1 MPFFLPQTRLLTAL
15 LLLTTIAATR
25 AGTVR
30 GTVTGADGKGLPFAN
45 VAVRGTA
52 TSTGSNEQGQY
63 QLRLPAG
70 TCQLAFQYVG
80 YRRRIEV
87 VRVPAGDSTLTLNVA
102 LVPEA
107 YNLAEVT
114 VRGSDRDPAYAIM
127 QHAQQWRA
135 CHLREVA
142 AFRARLYIK
151 SLIRLSD
158 TPSKVLGL
166 FKVGPDIKPGILYL
180 AESLSEIDFRQPN
193 TLKQR
198 MLSGRVSGNAR
209 GIPIEQASTGASL
222 NFYENLIKA
231 PFGGKGFVSPIAA
244 GALGYYT
251 YALVG
256 TSQQGGETVHKI
268 RVEPKQRN
276 APAFSGFV
284 YIVDGSWRLHSLELR
299 LSKDAQLD
307 YVDELRVEQLFAPA
321 PGAPHVWLT
330 QSQRATF
337 SFSAFGFKGSGYFNG
352 ILSDYSRVV
361 PTYPPS
367 AMSKEQSARNNQK
380 PEIKNQKPETSSPDI
395 APVTTKELTQ
405 QIKRERPNLSGLARR
420 VRRRVQAA
428 QSDSARQGAAVA
440 ALDPLSQMK
449 RGQVQLV
456 EKSVN
461 ERDTAYWATV
471 RPVPLTAEE
480 KVDYFKK
487 DSSEVKRRSRP
498 YQDSVDRQRNKL
510 SADKLL
516 LSGYR
521 YSRTFLKQSWFVPPI
536 FNEVLYNTVEGYV
549 LNAQATYVR
558 RTDDRRFLVLTPT
571 LRYGLQNEQ
580 LQPSL
585 GLRWQ
590 LDPVLLRQV
599 GLSAGRTIE
608 NFDRNSQ
615 LTPFIN
621 TAYSL
626 LANQNF
632 AKLYRRDGAELNYLF
647 EPVNGLTV
655 RGAASYFERVELR
668 NTSTY
673 LLRDVP
679 GRAFTPNQPLAEEA
693 PAGTGF
699 GRSRA
704 LTFALNLS
712 FKPGQRYISR
722 PDGKFNLGSKWPT
735 LTAQARLAVPNV
747 LGSEVRY
754 ALLQAGVEHTL
765 PLGLAGTSSFQATV
779 GGFVGPQQGLT
790 FVDFRHFSGNRT
802 LLAANF
808 EQFQLLD
815 YYQYSTRASYFE
827 GHYNHHFN
835 GFLFNRLPLLR
846 NLKWQEVVSLHYL
859 RTAQAGHYVELGAG
873 IEHIFKLARVDFYTG
888 LQSGQRVG
896 TGIRIGIGI

>member
-1 MPFFLPQTRLLTAL
+1 MLFFIRQSGLLL
-15 LLLTTIAATR
+15 SLLLTITAAR

-30 GTVTGADGKGLPFAN
+30 GTVTGADGQGLPFAN

-70 TCQLAFQYVG
+70 VCQLAFQYVG
-80 YRRRIEV
+80 YRPRIEV
-87 VRVPAGDSTLTLNVA
+87 VRVPAGDSVLTLHVA

-107 YNLAEVT
+107 YSLAEVT

-127 QHAQQWRA
+127 QRAQQWRA
-135 CHLREVA
+135 YHLREVA

-222 NFYENLIKA
+222 NFYENIIKA

-244 GALGYYT
+244 GALSYYT

-268 RVEPKQRN
+268 RVEPKQRD

-284 YIVDGSWRLHSLELR
+284 YVVDGSWRLHSLELR

-307 YVDELRVEQLFAPA
+307 YVDELRIEQLFAPA

-352 ILSDYSRVV
+352 IVSDYSRVV

-367 AMSKEQSARNNQK
+367 AMNNGQLAMNNQK
-380 PEIKNQKPETSSPDI
+380 LTTNSDI
-395 APVTTKELTQ
+395 APVTTKELTR
-405 QIKRERPNLSGLARR
+405 QIKRERPDLAGLARQ
-420 VRRRVQAA
+420 VRRQAQAA
-428 QSDSARQGAAVA
+428 QRDSARRGAAAV
-440 ALDPLSQMK
+440 DPLSQMK

-456 EKSVN
+456 EKGVN

-471 RPVPLTAEE
+471 RPVPLSAEE
-480 KVDYFKK
+480 RVDYRKK
-487 DSSEVKRRSRP
+487 DSSEVIRNSRP
-498 YQDSVDRQRNKL
+498 YQDSLDRKRNEL
-510 SADKLL
+510 SASRLL

-521 YSRTFLKQSWFVPPI
+521 YSQTYRKRSWFVPAI
-536 FNEVLYNTVEGYV
+536 FNEAQYNTVEGYV
-549 LNAQATYVR
+549 LQAQATYNQ
-558 RTDDRRFLVLTPT
+558 RTDDRRFLTLTPT
-571 LRYGLQNEQ
+571 LRYGFSNEQ
-580 LQPSL
+580 FQPSL
-585 GLRWQ
+585 GLTWQ

-626 LANQNF
+626 LANLNY
-632 AKLYRRDGAELNYLF
+632 AKLYRRDGAEISYF
-647 EPVNGLTV
+647 WEPANGLTV
-655 RGAASYFERVELR
+655 RSAASYFERVELF

-679 GRAFTPNQPLAEEA
+679 GRAFTSNQPLAEEA
-693 PAGTGF
+693 PEALGGTGF

-704 LTFALNLS
+704 LTLGLNLS

-722 PDGKFNLGSKWPT
+722 PDGKFNLGSGWPT
-735 LTAQARLAVPNV
+735 FSAQARLAVPNV

-754 ALLQAGVEHTL
+754 LLLQAGLRHSQ
-765 PLGLAGTSSFQATV
+765 PLGLVGTAAVQLAV
-779 GGFVGPQQGLT
+779 GGFVGKEKGLT
-790 FVDFRHFSGNRT
+790 FADFRHFSGNRT

-815 YYQYSTRASYFE
+815 YYQYSTRATYFE
-827 GHYNHHFN
+827 GHFNHHFN
-835 GFLFNRLPLLR
+835 GFLLNRVPLLR
-846 NLKWQEVVSLHYL
+846 ALKWQEVVSLSYL

-873 IEHIFKLARVDFYTG
+873 IEHIFKLARVDFFTA
-888 LQSGQRVG
+888 LQNGQRVG
-896 TGIRIGIGI
+896 TGIRIGVGI